1 MKYGLKSG
9 VAFLEGDNLVAF
21 YYLSMSEIL
30 PDEMGDLWWE
40 WSYKRDWLWWAGPCK
55 RGTTVVSSKFQVMKS
70 QVPDF
75 IQSTD
80 TDTYF

>member
-40 WSYKRDWLWWAGPCK
+40 WPYKRD
-55 RGTTVVSSKFQVMKS
+55 
-70 QVPDF
+70 
-75 IQSTD
+75 
-80 TDTYF
+80 

>member
-1 MKYGLKSG
+1 MQTYCKPFLACKHSLYLIRIPSAMKYGLKSG

-40 WSYKRDWLWWAGPCK
+40 WSYKRD
-55 RGTTVVSSKFQVMKS
+55 
-70 QVPDF
+70 
-75 IQSTD
+75 
-80 TDTYF
+80 